1 LSACDVAVTVA
12 EAGVVRV
19 AGAEYS
25 PVALTVPGPGVLQ
38 VAAVLVVPLTVAV
51 SCCVAP
57 SMTVGVL
64 GVTLTM
70 TTGAVMVMV
79 TVSDL
84 LASFTEVAVTVTVA
98 GLGTVSGAV

>member
-1 LSACDVAVTVA
+1 MTVAV
-12 EAGVVRV
+12 AGVVRV

-25 PVALTVPGPGVLQ
+25 PVVLTVPGPGVLQ

-64 GVTLTM
+64 GATFTV
-70 TTGAVMVMV
+70 TTGAVIV
-79 TVSDL
+79 TVAVSDL
-84 LASFTEVAVTVTVA
+84 VVSSMEVAVMVMVA